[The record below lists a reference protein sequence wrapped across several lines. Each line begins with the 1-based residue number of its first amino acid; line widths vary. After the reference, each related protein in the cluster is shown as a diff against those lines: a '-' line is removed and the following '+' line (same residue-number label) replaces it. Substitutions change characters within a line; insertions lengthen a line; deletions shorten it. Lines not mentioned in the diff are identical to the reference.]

1 MGTSIKS
8 SKTVAICFHHV
19 FKRHCREYLQQIKGR
34 FHLVCQEGGSGSE
47 ESLTC
52 WDVSFAFEAVCRCR
66 HQQRWTCQQ
75 GLLLQAD
82 RCCSYFAKSLWLC
95 SCFLSCT
102 KQKQRRMLLDRRCLT
117 RWISRQLVS
126 SPLMNG

>member
-47 ESLTC
+47 ESLSC
-52 WDVSFAFEAVCRCR
+52 RDVSFTFEAVCRCR

-75 GLLLQAD
+75 GPLLQAD
-82 RCCSYFAKSLWLC
+82 RCCSYLPRAYGYAPADSELYK
-95 SCFLSCT
+95 T
-102 KQKQRRMLLDRRCLT
+102 EAEKDAARQKMFDSMDLKAT
-117 RWISRQLVS
+117 GV
-126 SPLMNG
+126 